1 MRNTLKLIFLMIIS
15 PNCIA
20 QIGCTDTYATNYN
33 MTATTNNGSCIY
45 NYVSVIPLNSV
56 SLSSQLIE
64 SSGLIEWNGFLYT
77 HNDNSDTSLYKLN
90 KITGQIVETI
100 ALNSIENIDWEEIS
114 QDDNYIYIGDFG
126 NNTSGNRT
134 NLKIYK
140 IAKSSLNSTPI
151 IETINFS
158 YANQID
164 FSVQSANNTNFDC
177 EAFVITNTEILLFT
191 KQWLNNQT
199 SVYSLPKTA
208 GIYSANLLT
217 TINVNGL
224 ITGATQKTDSR
235 LIALSGYSSSLQP
248 FIFLLYDFFNT
259 DFNNANKR
267 KIEISLPFHQ
277 VEGIST
283 INGKDYYISN
293 ESFIQTPFINNP
305 QKLHT
310 LTISNYIND
319 YLNLL
324 TVNSNENSSPNDLIA
339 PNPTS
344 DEIYFNSDNNLNK
357 YYQIFNV
364 FGQLIQSG
372 IINENKINFAKF
384 QNGIYFLKI
393 ENNYN
398 FIRVIKN

>member
-1 MRNTLKLIFLMIIS
+1 M
-15 PNCIA
+15 
-20 QIGCTDTYATNYN
+20 
-33 MTATTNNGSCIY
+33 
-45 NYVSVIPLNSV
+45 
-56 SLSSQLIE
+56 
-64 SSGLIEWNGFLYT
+64 IEWNGFLYT

-324 TVNSNENSSPNDLIA
+324 SVNSNENSSPNDLIA